1 LLVYAQLTFR
11 STECFGC
18 VVVELLL
25 QISNFSGKERGKLA
39 VIIDKKPR
47 KQNRRTLTS
56 RQRRQ
61 QHLLDVRVRTR
72 KAAARRTQQVFF
84 LFSVL
89 LILGSTVAG
98 IAFGAKRAL
107 NAWFFQNPDYAIR
120 SIDVTTDGKLTR
132 ETILKTAG
140 VVESANI
147 FEVNLLQV
155 QERLRALPQVE
166 ESRVQRVLPNKLVI
180 NIQERRPVAWV
191 VASDSLPETFEDAFL
206 VDRRGILL
214 KPKAS
219 APEYAGLPVILGV
232 ETSSLV
238 AGQALDKEEVKAA
251 LELLRDAAEILQTR
265 LQIQS
270 IDVSKDYCLVVTDKQ
285 RSVITFGTEDLV
297 LQLRRLERLMDYCE
311 KNSRELQ
318 TANLL
323 VQRNIPVTFM
333 SPPSLEV
340 EAAPSPEPIKPA
352 VEAPTPPA
360 KTSKRNHGG
369 KRPQPKKTPMEG
381 KL

>member
-1 LLVYAQLTFR
+1 LRTIR
-11 STECFGC
+11 
-18 VVVELLL
+18 VVHRETAT
-25 QISNFSGKERGKLA
+25 ISGKERGKLA
-39 VIIDKKPR
+39 VTIHKKPR
-47 KQNRRTLTS
+47 KQNRRVSTS

-72 KAAARRTQQVFF
+72 KAAARRTQQIFF
-84 LFSVL
+84 FFSLL
-89 LILGSTVAG
+89 LIFGSAVAG
-98 IAFGAKRAL
+98 LAFGAKRAL
-107 NAWFFQNPDYAIR
+107 NAWFFENPDYAVRNIE
-120 SIDVTTDGKLTR
+120 VTTDGKLTR
-132 ETILKTAG
+132 DAILKTANIAEG
-140 VVESANI
+140 ANI

-155 QERLRALPQVE
+155 QEQLRSLPQVE

-180 NIQERRPVAWV
+180 SIQERRPVAWI
-191 VASDSLPETFEDAFL
+191 VASGNGSLPPVFETAFL

-270 IDVSKDYCLVVTDKQ
+270 IDVSREYCLVVTDKQ
-285 RSVITFGTEDLV
+285 RSVITFGTDDLV
-297 LQLRRLERLMDYCE
+297 LQIKRLERLMDYCE

-318 TANLL
+318 TVNLM
-323 VQRNIPVTFM
+323 VQRNIPVTFV
-333 SPPSLEV
+333 SPVSVDAGAGTDTKPPELTKENP
-340 EAAPSPEPIKPA
+340 EATHPPVKPF
-352 VEAPTPPA
+352 
-360 KTSKRNHGG
+360 KNGHGG
-369 KRPQPKKTPMEG
+369 KTPQPKKTAVAG

>member
-1 LLVYAQLTFR
+1 
-11 STECFGC
+11 
-18 VVVELLL
+18 
-25 QISNFSGKERGKLA
+25 
-39 VIIDKKPR
+39 
-47 KQNRRTLTS
+47 
-56 RQRRQ
+56 
-61 QHLLDVRVRTR
+61 
-72 KAAARRTQQVFF
+72 
-84 LFSVL
+84 
-89 LILGSTVAG
+89 
-98 IAFGAKRAL
+98 
-107 NAWFFQNPDYAIR
+107 
-120 SIDVTTDGKLTR
+120 
-132 ETILKTAG
+132 
-140 VVESANI
+140 
-147 FEVNLLQV
+147 
-155 QERLRALPQVE
+155 
-166 ESRVQRVLPNKLVI
+166 LVI